1 MDVSDDESDDGIRLE
16 NLTNMKSY
24 LAWQKKGD
32 EQFGAMELDEEQQ
45 QRQEEQE
52 EQQTKQQ
59 KKQQKKAKTYK
70 MYSDEIKVLVITYH
84 LEKLVSAA
92 NAAQQW
98 IKEYKRQQNNEEP
111 EEIEKKKPGPKKT
124 LGEEHKNHLKQFIDD
139 NPSAVLNQAMDSL
152 TQQFDGLKIKKI
164 SCARLYDQRMQHL
177 LQESPL
183 PCIGK
188 KQCSQHQQTIRL
200 DNEMAKQRHE

>member
-92 NAAQQW
+92 NAGR
-98 IKEYKRQQNNEEP
+98 EYSWMKGQHNNGLRNTNVN
-111 EEIEKKKPGPKKT
+111 KTMKNPKK
-124 LGEEHKNHLKQFIDD
+124 
-139 NPSAVLNQAMDSL
+139 
-152 TQQFDGLKIKKI
+152 
-164 SCARLYDQRMQHL
+164 
-177 LQESPL
+177 
-183 PCIGK
+183 
-188 KQCSQHQQTIRL
+188 
-200 DNEMAKQRHE
+200 